1 MSLSLARQLLDGE
14 GLGADEARTLVE
26 AACRLWR
33 AAGDAGE
40 SLPLRGRHVAIA
52 GEDHDAPSARLF
64 ERAATGLGARV
75 SRIGSAGLLQ
85 GRERALQAARVL
97 GSLYDAVDV
106 LPFAP
111 EQARELQ
118 EIAGV
123 PVYAD
128 LGGEGGPL
136 HRLLPALER
145 AQLPCCVGDE
155 TLLRLVQAVLV
166 ETMS

>member
-1 MSLSLARQLLDGE
+1 MSLSLSRHLLDGDA
-14 GLGADEARTLVE
+14 LGSDEARAIVE
-26 AACRLWR
+26 AACRLR
-33 AAGDAGE
+33 LAAHETGE

-52 GEDHDAPSARLF
+52 GDDHDTPSARLF

-75 SRIGSAGLLQ
+75 SRIGSAMLLD
-85 GRERALQAARVL
+85 GRERAHHAARML

-106 LPFAP
+106 VPFAP
-111 EQARELQ
+111 AQARELQ

-128 LGGEGGPL
+128 LGGDAGPL
-136 HRLLPALER
+136 QRLLPQFEG
-145 AQLPCCVGDE
+145 AQGAGCPPDE

>member
-1 MSLSLARQLLDGE
+1 MSLSLSRQLLDGDD
-14 GLGADEARTLVE
+14 LGSDEARTLVE
-26 AACRLWR
+26 AACRLR
-33 AAGDAGE
+33 LAAREAGE
-40 SLPLRGRHVAIA
+40 SLPLLGRHVAIA
-52 GEDHDAPSARLF
+52 GDDHDSPSARLF
-64 ERAATGLGARV
+64 ERAATSLGARV
-75 SRIGSAGLLQ
+75 SRIGSAGLLE
-85 GRERALQAARVL
+85 GRERALHAARML

-128 LGGEGGPL
+128 LGGAGGPL
-136 HRLLPALER
+136 HRLLPVLER
-145 AQLPCCVGDE
+145 TQVPCRPGDE

-166 ETMS
+166 ETMP

>member
-1 MSLSLARQLLDGE
+1 MSFSLSRQLLAGDA
-14 GLGADEARTLVE
+14 LGSDEVRAFVE
-26 AACRLWR
+26 AACRLR
-33 AAGDAGE
+33 EAGG
-40 SLPLRGRHVAIA
+40 SLPLSGRHVAIA
-52 GEDHDAPSARLF
+52 GEDHDSPSARLF

-75 SRIGSAGLLQ
+75 SRIGSAALLE
-85 GRERALQAARVL
+85 GRERAHHAARML

-118 EIAGV
+118 EVAGV

-128 LGGEGGPL
+128 LGGDAGPL
-136 HRLLPALER
+136 QRLLPDFACVQPACCPPDER
-145 AQLPCCVGDE
+145 
-155 TLLRLVQAVLV
+155 LLRLVQAVLV

>member
-1 MSLSLARQLLDGE
+1 MSFSLSRQLLAGDA
-14 GLGADEARTLVE
+14 LGSDEVRAIVE
-26 AACRLWR
+26 AACRLHE
-33 AAGDAGE
+33 AGG
-40 SLPLRGRHVAIA
+40 SLPLSGRHVAIA
-52 GEDHDAPSARLF
+52 GEDHDTPSARLF
-64 ERAATGLGARV
+64 ERAAT
-75 SRIGSAGLLQ
+75 LLE
-85 GRERALQAARVL
+85 GRERAHHAARML

-118 EIAGV
+118 EVAGV

-128 LGGEGGPL
+128 LGGDAGPL
-136 HRLLPALER
+136 QRLLPAF
-145 AQLPCCVGDE
+145 AGVQPASCLPDE